1 MKSRGFTLLEV
12 MIALAILGM
21 SLTVLL
27 QAQAS
32 SLSKAGRSRDLT
44 VATILARSKI
54 IDIEKHL
61 FHDGFQTSTE
71 EEDGDFHDEGHPE
84 VHFKWRVSEVELD
97 LTALSNLCGGF
108 AKRVGGGKDEEGN
121 GAGACESIMSTI
133 GAVAGSFIDD
143 MGRSMRVVDLQI
155 TWADG
160 KYKPAFNV
168 RALLS
173 QDDFSTAAQGD
184 LQKSQDQLNQGQTPG
199 ATGTGTTGS
208 TTGAAPAR
216 GF

>member
-1 MKSRGFTLLEV
+1 MKARGFTLLEV

-44 VATILARSKI
+44 VATILARSKMV
-54 IDIEKHL
+54 DIEKHL

-71 EEDGDFHDEGHPE
+71 EEDGDFHEEGHPD

-97 LTALSNLCGGF
+97 LTALGALCGGF
-108 AKRVGGGKDEEGN
+108 AKRVSGGKDEEGN
-121 GAGACESIMSTI
+121 GAGDCESMMSGI
-133 GAVAGSFIDD
+133 GAMAGPFIDEI
-143 MGRSMRVVDLQI
+143 GRSLRVVDLQL

-160 KYKPAFNV
+160 KYKPTINV

-184 LQKSQDQLNQGQTPG
+184 LQKTQDQLNGGQTPG
-199 ATGTGTTGS
+199 AAGATTGGAPATGTGGN
-208 TTGAAPAR
+208 R
-216 GF
+216 